1 MKFFKYIILA
11 LFVYSC
17 DGDDS
22 VSSTSGSC
30 NAELAG
36 TWTLALLGY
45 ISDDTGDCTGTQ
57 YLTTPDETNTQWT
70 LSSDCTFALS
80 SNIGS
85 CNGPDPD
92 ENFCSG
98 SWSSSETTLTAIPAY
113 AASLVAFIGTSAFE
127 YQLNEDSTTA
137 TQLLQADTSGDSDD
151 ATFNT
156 CQYTQYTKDQ

>member
-36 TWTLALLGY
+36 TWTLALSGY
-45 ISDDTGDCTGTQ
+45 ISDDAGDCTGTQ
-57 YLTTPDETNTQWT
+57 YPTTPDETNTQWT
-70 LSSDCTFALS
+70 LSSDCTYAVS
-80 SNIGS
+80 SDIQP
-85 CNGPDPD
+85 CNSSSPD
-92 ENFCSG
+92 ENYCSG
-98 SWSSSETTLTAIPAY
+98 SWSSSETTLTAIPTY
-113 AASLVAFIGTSAFE
+113 AASLVAFIGTSVFE
-127 YQLNEDSTTA
+127 YQLNEGSTTA
-137 TQLLQADTSGDSDD
+137 TQLLQADTSGDNDD

-156 CQYTQYTKDQ
+156 CQYNQYTKD